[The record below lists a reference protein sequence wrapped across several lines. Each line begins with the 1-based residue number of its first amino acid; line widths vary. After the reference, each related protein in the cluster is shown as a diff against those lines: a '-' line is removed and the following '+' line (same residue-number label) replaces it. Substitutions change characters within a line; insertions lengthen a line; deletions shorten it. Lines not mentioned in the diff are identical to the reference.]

1 MEAELRADQKS
12 RAEFYEKMQHVGV
25 YTINDI
31 LRSEDMSTIDN
42 EYGEMRFMS
51 LNYAPVDTI
60 KEYQLWKACV
70 KSSEEV
76 ED

>member
-1 MEAELRADQKS
+1 
-12 RAEFYEKMQHVGV
+12 
-25 YTINDI
+25 
-31 LRSEDMSTIDN
+31 
-42 EYGEMRFMS
+42 MRFMS

-60 KEYQLWKACV
+60 KEYQLWKAGV